1 LNAAEHSRKA
11 EDRGPIAGERRPKRG
26 REKVDAEEEADK
38 KSKLVFFSIF
48 FKSVFSIDVAIA
60 NHTSSV

>member
-26 REKVDAEEEADK
+26 REKVDAEEEANK
-38 KSKLVFFSIF
+38 KSTLVYFFFFQIF

-60 NHTSSV
+60 